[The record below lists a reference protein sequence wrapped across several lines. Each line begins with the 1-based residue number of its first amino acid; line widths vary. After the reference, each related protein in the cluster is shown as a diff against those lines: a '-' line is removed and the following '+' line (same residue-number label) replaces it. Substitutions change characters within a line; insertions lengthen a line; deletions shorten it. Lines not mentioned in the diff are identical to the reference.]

1 MNFLDVILLL
11 IRWIH
16 AVSAVAWVGGGMF
29 YLMVLKPATKGNPLD
44 PDNASR
50 IARDFRSLV
59 YSVMALL
66 LITGIILTASK
77 MTSGKIDEIYVIVL
91 ALKIVLAGYMAFV
104 VRFLRRD
111 QYPEIQTTSYGWIS
125 DIRLKLTSPS
135 AVVVA
140 GIIVFGIADV
150 LAFLS

>member
-29 YLMVLKPATKGNPLD
+29 YLMVLKPATKGKPLD

-66 LITGIILTASK
+66 LITGIILTARK
-77 MTSGKIDEIYVIVL
+77 LTSGKIGEIYVIVL

-125 DIRLKLTSPS
+125 DIRLKLTNPT
-135 AVVVA
+135 AVVVL

>member
-77 MTSGKIDEIYVIVL
+77 LTSGKIEEIYVIVL
-91 ALKIVLAGYMAFV
+91 ALKIMLAGYMAFV

-125 DIRLKLTSPS
+125 DIRLKLTNPT
-135 AVVVA
+135 AVVVL

>member
-29 YLMVLKPATKGNPLD
+29 YLMVLKPATKGKPLD

-77 MTSGKIDEIYVIVL
+77 LTSGKIGEIYIIVL

-104 VRFLRRD
+104 VRFLRRH
-111 QYPEIQTTSYGWIS
+111 QYPETQPTSYGWVS
-125 DIRLKLTSPS
+125 DIRLKLTNPT
-135 AVVVA
+135 AVVVL

>member
-29 YLMVLKPATKGNPLD
+29 YLMVLKPATKGKPLD

-77 MTSGKIDEIYVIVL
+77 LTSGKIEEIYVIVL
-91 ALKIVLAGYMAFV
+91 AFKIMLAGYMAFV
-104 VRFLRRD
+104 VRFLRRH
-111 QYPEIQTTSYGWIS
+111 QYPETQPTSYGWIS

>member
-29 YLMVLKPATKGNPLD
+29 YLMVLKPATKGKPLD

-77 MTSGKIDEIYVIVL
+77 LTSGKIEEIYVIVL
-91 ALKIVLAGYMAFV
+91 ALKIMLAGYMAFV
-104 VRFLRRD
+104 VRFLRRH
-111 QYPEIQTTSYGWIS
+111 QYPETQPTSYGWVS

>member
-29 YLMVLKPATKGNPLD
+29 YLMVLKPATKGKPLD

-77 MTSGKIDEIYVIVL
+77 LTSGKIGEIYIIVL
-91 ALKIVLAGYMAFV
+91 ALKILLAGYMAFV
-104 VRFLRRD
+104 VRFLRRH
-111 QYPEIQTTSYGWIS
+111 QYPETQPTSYGWVS
-125 DIRLKLTSPS
+125 DIRLKLTNPT
-135 AVVVA
+135 AVVVL

>member
-44 PDNASR
+44 SDNASR

-77 MTSGKIDEIYVIVL
+77 LTSGKIGEIYIIVL
-91 ALKIVLAGYMAFV
+91 ALKILLAGYMAFV

-111 QYPEIQTTSYGWIS
+111 QYPEIQATSYGWIG

>member
-29 YLMVLKPATKGNPLD
+29 YLMVLKPATKGKPLD

-77 MTSGKIDEIYVIVL
+77 LTSGKIGEIYIIVL
-91 ALKIVLAGYMAFV
+91 ALKILLAGYMAFV

-111 QYPEIQTTSYGWIS
+111 QYPETQPTSYGWIS
-125 DIRLKLTSPS
+125 DIRLKLTNPT
-135 AVVVA
+135 AVVVL

>member
-50 IARDFRSLV
+50 IAHDFRNLV

-77 MTSGKIDEIYVIVL
+77 LTSGKFGEIYVIVL

-104 VRFLRRD
+104 VRFLRRH
-111 QYPEIQTTSYGWIS
+111 QYPETQPTSYGWIS
-125 DIRLKLTSPS
+125 DIRLKLTNPT
-135 AVVVA
+135 AVVVL

>member
-29 YLMVLKPATKGNPLD
+29 YLMVLKPATKGKPLD

-77 MTSGKIDEIYVIVL
+77 LTSGKIGEIYIIVL
-91 ALKIVLAGYMAFV
+91 ALKILLAGYMAFV
-104 VRFLRRD
+104 VRFLRRH
-111 QYPEIQTTSYGWIS
+111 QYPETQPTSYGWIS
-125 DIRLKLTSPS
+125 DIRLKLTNPT
-135 AVVVA
+135 AVVVL

>member
-1 MNFLDVILLL
+1 
-11 IRWIH
+11 
-16 AVSAVAWVGGGMF
+16 
-29 YLMVLKPATKGNPLD
+29 
-44 PDNASR
+44 
-50 IARDFRSLV
+50 
-59 YSVMALL
+59 MALV

-77 MTSGKIDEIYVIVL
+77 LTSGKIGEIYIIVL
-91 ALKIVLAGYMAFV
+91 ALKILLAGYMAFV

>member
-16 AVSAVAWVGGGMF
+16 AVSAVAWVGGGIF

-77 MTSGKIDEIYVIVL
+77 LTSGKIEEIYVIVL
-91 ALKIVLAGYMAFV
+91 ALKIMLAGYMAFV

>member
-104 VRFLRRD
+104 VRFLRRH
-111 QYPEIQTTSYGWIS
+111 QYPETQPTSYGWVS

>member
-1 MNFLDVILLL
+1 MNVLDVILLL

-77 MTSGKIDEIYVIVL
+77 LTSGKIGEIYVIVL

-104 VRFLRRD
+104 VRFLRRH
-111 QYPEIQTTSYGWIS
+111 QYPETQPTSYGLIS
-125 DIRLKLTSPS
+125 DIKLKLTNPT
-135 AVVVA
+135 AVVVV
-140 GIIVFGIADV
+140 GIIVFGLADV

>member
-66 LITGIILTASK
+66 LITGIISVSYTH
-77 MTSGKIDEIYVIVL
+77 
-91 ALKIVLAGYMAFV
+91 
-104 VRFLRRD
+104 LRAH
-111 QYPEIQTTSYGWIS
+111 ET
-125 DIRLKLTSPS
+125 
-135 AVVVA
+135 
-140 GIIVFGIADV
+140 
-150 LAFLS
+150 

>member
-29 YLMVLKPATKGNPLD
+29 YLMVLKPATKGKPLD

-77 MTSGKIDEIYVIVL
+77 LTSGKIEEIYVIVL
-91 ALKIVLAGYMAFV
+91 ALKIMLAGYMAFV

-111 QYPEIQTTSYGWIS
+111 QYPETQPTSYGWIS
-125 DIRLKLTSPS
+125 DIRLKLTNPT
-135 AVVVA
+135 AVVVL

>member
-29 YLMVLKPATKGNPLD
+29 YLMVLKPATKGKPLD

-77 MTSGKIDEIYVIVL
+77 LTSGKIEEIYVIVL
-91 ALKIVLAGYMAFV
+91 ALKIMLAGYMAFV
-104 VRFLRRD
+104 VRFLRRH
-111 QYPEIQTTSYGWIS
+111 QYPETQPTSYGWVS
-125 DIRLKLTSPS
+125 DIRLKLTNPT
-135 AVVVA
+135 AVVVL

>member
-1 MNFLDVILLL
+1 MNVLDVILLL

-77 MTSGKIDEIYVIVL
+77 LTSGKIGEIYIIVL
-91 ALKIVLAGYMAFV
+91 ALKILLAGYMAFV